1 MRLPQYLTSP
11 REQTAMAKSMNSIM
25 PLHNTIRRALYDG
38 KVMHRQLTPLDED
51 GNVINEL
58 IQQAKGPQ

>member
-1 MRLPQYLTSP
+1 
-11 REQTAMAKSMNSIM
+11 MAKSMNSIM